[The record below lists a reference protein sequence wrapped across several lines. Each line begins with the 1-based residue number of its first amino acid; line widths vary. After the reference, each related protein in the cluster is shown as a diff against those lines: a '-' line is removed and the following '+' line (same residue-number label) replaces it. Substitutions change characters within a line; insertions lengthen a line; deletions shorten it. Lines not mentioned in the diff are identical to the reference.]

1 MATNKCDKCHNSAF
15 TTVSLAL
22 SVTCWCGE
30 REVMGSIPGTGEMHV
45 GLKKTE
51 IGCTA
56 FALHTAGPLLV
67 EDDHVE
73 IVKTGSSVSTCV
85 LNTLTPK

>member
-1 MATNKCDKCHNSAF
+1 MATKKCDKCHNSAF
-15 TTVSLAL
+15 TAVSLAL

-30 REVMGSIPGTGEMHV
+30 REVVGSIPGTGAIPG

-56 FALHTAGPLLV
+56 LP
-67 EDDHVE
+67 
-73 IVKTGSSVSTCV
+73 STQ
-85 LNTLTPK
+85 LDRRLSRMTT